1 MRIIIFRSLYLVFWW
16 GDESDELI
24 RYDTVKLELDDDN
37 NTNVRMRRL
46 RDSVLLLPETNWGFN
61 IITTVAG

>member
-1 MRIIIFRSLYLVFWW
+1 MRIIIFRSLHLVFWW

-46 RDSVLLLPETNWGFN
+46 RDNVLLLPETELG
-61 IITTVAG
+61 V

>member
-46 RDSVLLLPETNWGFN
+46 RDNVLLLPETELG
-61 IITTVAG
+61 V